1 EAANVLPHDFDG
13 PKPYLTYGKDGST
26 QRVDCDFIAGC
37 DGFHGVSRKA
47 VPEQSMRTVEK
58 IYPFGW
64 LGILAEVPPV
74 SHELIYAS
82 HDRGFALCS
91 MRSHKRSRYYVQVA
105 SDERVENWSDDRF
118 WEELRSRLDRK
129 AAESIVTG

>member
-1 EAANVLPHDFDG
+1 MRLHCR
-13 PKPYLTYGKDGST
+13 LL
-26 QRVDCDFIAGC
+26 
-37 DGFHGVSRKA
+37 GV
-47 VPEQSMRTVEK
+47 
-58 IYPFGW
+58 
-64 LGILAEVPPV
+64 LAEVPPV
-74 SHELIYAS
+74 SDELIYSS

-129 AAESIVTG
+129 AAESIVIPWPTSTWVNPHMHPAWVRVADQPVARV